1 MHPFLHKGGTTG
13 RIDDDAIGIINPAT
27 KYVVFRVSSLP
38 LIKAR
43 LAGNGCSLVKSRNTE
58 QGQACNP

>member
-1 MHPFLHKGGTTG
+1 MRHQIIQ
-13 RIDDDAIGIINPAT
+13 RAINQRVLIIEKILNTINPAT

-58 QGQACNP
+58 QG